1 MFLTPFLDIK
11 STFKE
16 LYNQLS
22 NYKKSHIF
30 CCVCYPWLQ
39 PYTQNKLQARSRP
52 CVFIGYSNSQS
63 VYICFDKTIN
73 KFFLF
78 NSHFPS
84 LALKSHAL
92 LAVYVTLDFNLTLI
106 TNFKLDLVFMF
117 LLVILI
123 QSAYICFDKTINKFV
138 I

>member
-78 NSHFPS
+78 NSFS
-84 LALKSHAL
+84 FSSIKKSC
-92 LAVYVTLDFNLTLI
+92 TFGC
-106 TNFKLDLVFMF
+106 
-117 LLVILI
+117 
-123 QSAYICFDKTINKFV
+123 ICYP
-138 I
+138 